1 MSCHKLF
8 FWYIWKQTKGYPQF
22 NSFVLYLYLTCA
34 PFPLS
39 QHRITWIFLKM
50 LAKWEDTK
58 YPYYSCL
65 HEMTFIK
72 SPFECS
78 NSNLVHQQNTIK
90 QFFNLHSSKFTL
102 LLFQH
107 KFLRVKSWKSGVI
120 RSFNMKFRKKSG
132 IAQNQE

>member
-1 MSCHKLF
+1 MTHDDGRQPIAIGHLSDSCDLK
-8 FWYIWKQTKGYPQF
+8 IQF
-22 NSFVLYLYLTCA
+22 LPSQHSNFYTA
-34 PFPLS
+34 PFPFS
-39 QHRITWIFLKM
+39 QHRFFKM
-50 LAKWEDTK
+50 LAKWEDTE

-65 HEMTFIK
+65 HEMIFIK